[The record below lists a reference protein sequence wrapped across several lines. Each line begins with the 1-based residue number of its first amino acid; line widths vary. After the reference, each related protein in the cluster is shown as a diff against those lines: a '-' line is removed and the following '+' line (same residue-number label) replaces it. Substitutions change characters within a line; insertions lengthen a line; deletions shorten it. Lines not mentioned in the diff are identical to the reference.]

1 MFDRVLGLKLDAFI
15 GKSIEIPFEVQQL
28 LDQRAQARTEK
39 NWTESD
45 RLRAEIEK
53 LGFIVEDKPNG
64 QNVRE
69 M

>member
-1 MFDRVLGLKLDAFI
+1 MFDRVLGLKLDLFI
-15 GKSIEIPFEVQQL
+15 GKSIEIPLEVQQM
-28 LDQRAQARTEK
+28 LDQRAQSRTEK